1 MNLPSGEICCPERP
15 LRLSDSVSVGV
26 CLLWAGTGWEPPSKA
41 RPVTARASF
50 FKGHLPGDVTLSD
63 EPAKRLVSSCRQAGT
78 CGAAARAIAETGPE
92 WQPSAGDGSLRQR
105 LLGVT
110 ALASIPRFDW
120 PLYARHSIDVGKPI
134 VLPIQS
140 PKFTQLAW

>member
-63 EPAKRLVSSCRQAGT
+63 EPLKRLVSSCPKPGLAEPRHGRLRRRDRN
-78 CGAAARAIAETGPE
+78 GNPARATGAFA
-92 WQPSAGDGSLRQR
+92 SAYW
-105 LLGVT
+105 V
-110 ALASIPRFDW
+110 
-120 PLYARHSIDVGKPI
+120 
-134 VLPIQS
+134 
-140 PKFTQLAW
+140 